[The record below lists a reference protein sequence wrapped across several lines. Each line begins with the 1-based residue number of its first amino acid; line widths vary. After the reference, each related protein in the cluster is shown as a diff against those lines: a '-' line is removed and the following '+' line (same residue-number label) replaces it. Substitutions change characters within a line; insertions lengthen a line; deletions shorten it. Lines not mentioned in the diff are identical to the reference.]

1 VEIDRNVKIVLGQ
14 SPIFE
19 VLSQSRFGH
28 FSFGKTFSCQESV
41 RARRFLNCLLLRIL
55 VLRTLTYV
63 FSHICEYGRV
73 FHRMPQSCYYV
84 SIYALYLYE
93 ARAQIL
99 SNILVTS
106 SGTC

>member
-19 VLSQSRFGH
+19 VPIKIRPFFFWENLQLSRIGAC
-28 FSFGKTFSCQESV
+28 KED
-41 RARRFLNCLLLRIL
+41 LNCLLLRIL

-63 FSHICEYGRV
+63 FSHICEYGMGISSDR
-73 FHRMPQSCYYV
+73 PQSCYYV
-84 SIYALYLYE
+84 SVYALYLYE